1 MQQPDMDHKP
11 DILVRWTLPASLLGH
26 GVLLAALLA
35 LTVPRVL
42 ERPQMQAITVELVS
56 PQPAPP
62 VPAAPAP
69 VLSAPDAAEPPATP
83 ADDDDGMVAATDF
96 YAAGILS
103 DPANGEVRRNF
114 PLLATSEQ
122 VTQLCNMEA
131 LEQLR
136 SASPAVPADALVGY
150 AFDSIA
156 VSGGELDAEGGAV
169 RSGGTWFHF
178 RYRCAVAPDIASV
191 SAFEYAL
198 GPAIPRDQWEE
209 HFLNADDD
217 WLN

>member
-1 MQQPDMDHKP
+1 MAHTP
-11 DILVRWTLPASLLGH
+11 DILVRWTLPAS
-26 GVLLAALLA
+26 VLVHAALLA
-35 LTVPRVL
+35 GLLLLTVPRVL
-42 ERPQMQAITVELVS
+42 EPPPTRAIAVELVPPQAEPS
-56 PQPAPP
+56 P
-62 VPAAPAP
+62 PAAAEP
-69 VLSAPDAAEPPATP
+69 VLSAPGEAERPAVAP
-83 ADDDDGMVAATDF
+83 DDNEGMVAATDF

-103 DPANGEVRRNF
+103 DPANAEIRKNF

-136 SASPAVPADALVGY
+136 SAEPPIMADVLVGY

-156 VSGGELDAEGGAV
+156 VQGNALDAEGGAV
-169 RSGGTWFHF
+169 RSGGSWFHF

-191 SAFEYAL
+191 SAFEYAM